1 MAFNLL
7 AFAGGAASAIEE
19 KMDTAEKE
27 AKTFAMASTKNMHDK
42 YMKRIEEDKVLVSE
56 TAQDMELIK
65 SNYASMSGG
74 KTFTADQLE
83 QISRSPANR
92 KYLVDSI
99 NKGKINFGNLDPEQ
113 MVKLVAN
120 NAAPNVARDRIGQ
133 ALTLDSTL
141 KDTIT
146 KQTTAKQMG
155 FFDRIG
161 ESAGKAAAQ
170 KTAMALGTTVEEMQ
184 AKLAETRPTATAT
197 FDFSGIKE
205 PETYESLKNKAQV
218 KYVTAKKDNNPK
230 ALEEAAVDLAVFTA
244 MEAKVPTAQAN
255 WAEKKAQ
262 LATISVKGGA
272 EGKAAQA
279 ELDKMVGVE
288 AREAAQKHIK
298 PAGEGEGKVPAL
310 GTLNSFV
317 KDAGNRAVEMVHG
330 KGLGKEL
337 SRTQMP
343 DGSISLQYIGDKPDL
358 AAQVDN
364 TRRTAALKAL
374 SLYPS
379 DNRDVQSIL
388 KTYESVA
395 PAAVPEPVV
404 PPRRTLP
411 VLPPKTA
418 ASPTAAPASAP
429 KLTLAQERAK
439 ALDFIRQGANE
450 AVVKQRF
457 KEALGQ
463 DL

>member
-27 AKTFAMASTKNMHDK
+27 AKTFAIASTKNMHDK

-56 TAQDMELIK
+56 AAQDMELIK

-74 KTFTADQLE
+74 KTFTAEQLE

-99 NKGKINFGNLDPEQ
+99 TKGKVNFGNLDPEQ

-120 NAAPNVARDRIGQ
+120 NPAPDVARDRIGQ

-146 KQTTAKQMG
+146 KQATTKQMG
-155 FFDRIG
+155 FFDQIG

-170 KTAMALGTTVEEMQ
+170 KTALALGTTVEEMQ
-184 AKLAETRPTATAT
+184 AKLAEVRPTATAT
-197 FDFSGIKE
+197 FDFSGIKA
-205 PETYESLKNKAQV
+205 PETYETLKDKAQV
-218 KYVTAKKDNNPK
+218 KFVNAKKSGDAA
-230 ALEEAAVDLAVFTA
+230 ALEEAAVDLAVFQA
-244 MEAKVPTAQAN
+244 MEAKVPTAQAK
-255 WAEKKAQ
+255 WAERKAQ
-262 LATISVKGGA
+262 LATLVVKGGA
-272 EGKAAQA
+272 EGKTAQA

-298 PAGEGEGKVPAL
+298 PAGEGEGKVPSL

-317 KDAGNRAVEMVHG
+317 TGAGSRAVEMVHG
-330 KGLGKEL
+330 KQLGREL

-343 DGSISLQYIGDKPDL
+343 DGTISLQYIGDNPEF
-358 AAQVDN
+358 AAQVDA
-364 TRRTAALKAL
+364 TRRAAALKAL
-374 SLYPS
+374 SLYPA

-388 KTYESVA
+388 KTYEPVSVA
-395 PAAVPEPVV
+395 PAAPAP
-404 PPRRTLP
+404 
-411 VLPPKTA
+411 
-418 ASPTAAPASAP
+418 AAPAKPALPVITPAAAAKPSIG
-429 KLTLAQERAK
+429 QERAT
-439 ALDFIRQGANE
+439 ALDAIRQGANE
-450 AVVKQRF
+450 AAVKKRF
-457 KEALGQ
+457 KETTGQ

>member
-19 KMDTAEKE
+19 KMDTSEKE

-42 YMKRIEEDKVLVSE
+42 YMKRIEEDKLLVSE
-56 TAQDMELIK
+56 AASDMELIK

-74 KTFTADQLE
+74 KTFTAEQLE

-99 NKGKINFGNLDPEQ
+99 SKGKINFGNLDPEQ
-113 MVKLVAN
+113 MVKLVTN
-120 NAAPNVARDRIGQ
+120 NASPDVARERIGQ
-133 ALTLDSTL
+133 ALTLDTTL
-141 KDTIT
+141 KDTLT
-146 KQTTAKQMG
+146 KQATTKQMG
-155 FFDRIG
+155 FFDQIG

-170 KTAMALGTTVEEMQ
+170 KTALALGTTVEEMQ

-197 FDFSGIKE
+197 FDFSGVKS
-205 PETYESLKNKAQV
+205 PKTYETLKDEAQV
-218 KYVTAKKDNNPK
+218 KFVNAKKSGDAK
-230 ALEEAAVDLAVFTA
+230 ALEDASVDLAVFQA
-244 MEAKVPTAQAN
+244 MEAKVPTEQSK

-262 LATISVKGGA
+262 LASISVKGGA
-272 EGKAAQA
+272 EGKAAQT

-317 KDAGNRAVEMVHG
+317 KDAGSRAVDMVHG
-330 KGLGKEL
+330 KQLGKQL

-343 DGSISLQYIGDKPDL
+343 DGTMSLQYIGDNPEF
-358 AAQVDN
+358 AAQVDA

-374 SLYPS
+374 SLYPAN
-379 DNRDVQSIL
+379 NRDVQSIL
-388 KTYESVA
+388 ATYDSVA
-395 PAAVPEPVV
+395 PAVVPEVA
-404 PPRRTLP
+404 PPAKPTLP
-411 VLPPKTA
+411 VIAPKNA
-418 ASPTAAPASAP
+418 PAAPTTAGP
-429 KLTLAQERAK
+429 KPTIGQERAT
-439 ALDFIRQGANE
+439 ALDAIRQGANE
-450 AVVKQRF
+450 KAVKERF
-457 KEALGQ
+457 KATTGQ

>member
-7 AFAGGAASAIEE
+7 AFAGGAAGAIEE

-42 YMKRIEEDKVLVSE
+42 YMKRVEEDKVLVSE

-120 NAAPNVARDRIGQ
+120 NPAPNVARDRIGQ

-146 KQTTAKQMG
+146 KQATTKQMG

-184 AKLAETRPTATAT
+184 TKLAETRPTATAT
-197 FDFSGIKE
+197 FDFSGIKA
-205 PETYESLKNKAQV
+205 PETYESLKDKAQLKFV
-218 KYVTAKKDNNPK
+218 AAKKSGDDA
-230 ALEEAAVDLAVFTA
+230 ALEEAAVDLAVFQS
-244 MEAKVPTAQAN
+244 MEAKVPTAQAK

-272 EGKAAQA
+272 EGKAAQS

-288 AREAAQKHIK
+288 AREAQQKAVK

-317 KDAGNRAVEMVHG
+317 KDAGSRAVEMVHG
-330 KGLGKEL
+330 KQLGREL

-343 DGSISLQYIGDKPDL
+343 DGTISLQYIGNKPEL
-358 AAQVDN
+358 AAQVDA

-374 SLYPS
+374 SLYPA

-395 PAAVPEPVV
+395 PAAVPEPFV

-411 VLPPKTA
+411 VIPPKTA
-418 ASPTAAPASAP
+418 ASPIAAPSP
-429 KLTLAQERAK
+429 SIGQERAA
-439 ALDFIRQGANE
+439 ALDAIRQGANE
-450 AVVKQRF
+450 AKVKERF
-457 KEALGQ
+457 KATTGQ

>member
-7 AFAGGAASAIEE
+7 AFAGGAAGAIEE

-120 NAAPNVARDRIGQ
+120 NASPNVARDRIGQ

-141 KDTIT
+141 KDTLT
-146 KQTTAKQMG
+146 KQATTKQMG
-155 FFDRIG
+155 FFDQIG

-170 KTAMALGTTVEEMQ
+170 KTAIALGTTVEEMQ

-244 MEAKVPTAQAN
+244 MESKVPTAQAN

-317 KDAGNRAVEMVHG
+317 KDAGSRAVDMVHG
-330 KGLGKEL
+330 KQLGKQL

-343 DGSISLQYIGDKPDL
+343 DGTMSLQYIGDNPEF
-358 AAQVDN
+358 AAQVDA

-374 SLYPS
+374 SLYPAN
-379 DNRDVQSIL
+379 NRDVQSIL
-388 KTYESVA
+388 ATYDSVA
-395 PAAVPEPVV
+395 PAVVPEVA
-404 PPRRTLP
+404 PPAKPTLP
-411 VLPPKTA
+411 VIAPKNA
-418 ASPTAAPASAP
+418 PAAAPATAGP
-429 KLTLAQERAK
+429 KPSIGQERAT
-439 ALDFIRQGANE
+439 ALDAIRQGANE
-450 AVVKQRF
+450 KAVKERF
-457 KEALGQ
+457 KATTGQ